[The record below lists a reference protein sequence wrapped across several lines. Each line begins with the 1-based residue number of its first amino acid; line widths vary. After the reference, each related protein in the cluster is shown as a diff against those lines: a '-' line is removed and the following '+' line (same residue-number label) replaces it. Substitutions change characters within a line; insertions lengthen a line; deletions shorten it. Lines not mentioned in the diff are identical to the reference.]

1 MTELQSDSE
10 NLKSEIKKL
19 RILLIT
25 LTLIELVYFLLIFG
39 NGTYWV
45 NLSEKNTHSII
56 IWILSFIASGF
67 FIWLFHLLVMGI
79 IIWYNWKKMPI
90 NRKKKIDNTLM
101 ILFLGIIGMWFWIPN
116 KTELNNLIKKNTT
129 HNKEL
134 S

>member
-1 MTELQSDSE
+1 MTELQSDYE
-10 NLKSEIKKL
+10 KLKSDFKKL
-19 RILLIT
+19 RILLII

-39 NGTYWV
+39 NGTYWF
-45 NLSEKNTHSII
+45 NSSEKNTHNII

-129 HNKEL
+129 HNTV
-134 S
+134 

>member
-1 MTELQSDSE
+1 MTELESDTE
-10 NLKSEIKKL
+10 NLKSDFKKI

-25 LTLIELVYFLLIFG
+25 LTLIELVYFLLIIG

-45 NLSEKNTHSII
+45 KSSEKNTHSII

-67 FIWLFHLLVMGI
+67 FIWLFHPLVMGI

-101 ILFLGIIGMWFWIPN
+101 ILFLGIVGMWFWIPN
-116 KTELNNLIKKNTT
+116 KREI
-129 HNKEL
+129 NKL
-134 S
+134 TGK